1 MSSTW
6 RSTPDPVVK
15 AVPGAVHAATPASPP
30 ALQREPRFIE
40 AWRRYASDR
49 MSVVGLVI
57 ILVVVFAA
65 IFAPW
70 VAPFDPNFQYEGLRR
85 AAPGVEGHLLGTDEV
100 GRDIL
105 SRLIYGGRLSL
116 YVSLTPTVIA
126 AMIALGLGLAAGY
139 AGGKL
144 DQIIMRV
151 LDIFFAFP
159 VVLLAILIAGVLGA
173 GPRNQIIAIVFIL
186 IPYMARVVRSQVVT
200 LRHQDF
206 IEAAK
211 STGAGPREIIGHEL
225 LPNVIGPLI
234 VYATILVGFMIL
246 VAAGLSFFGLGA
258 SPPAS
263 DWGYMVNSGKGSIT
277 TAPHIVIM
285 PSIVIVLVALA
296 FNFVGDGLRAVL
308 DPHGRQ
314 P

>member
-1 MSSTW
+1 MAQGS
-6 RSTPDPVVK
+6 VQ
-15 AVPGAVHAATPASPP
+15 AASPASPQ
-30 ALQREPRFIE
+30 ATIREPRFVE
-40 AWRRYASDR
+40 SWRRYASDR
-49 MSVVGLVI
+49 LAVVGLVI

-65 IFAPW
+65 IFGPW
-70 VAPFDPNFQYEGLRR
+70 VAPYDPNFQYEGLRR
-85 AAPGVEGHLLGTDEV
+85 VGPGVDGHLLGTDEV

-116 YVSLTPTVIA
+116 YVSLTPTIVAAVIA
-126 AMIALGLGLAAGY
+126 LILGLAAGY
-139 AGGKL
+139 AGGKI
-144 DQIIMRV
+144 DQIIMRI

-159 VVLLAILIAGVLGA
+159 VVLLAILIAGVLGP
-173 GPRNQIIAIVFIL
+173 GPRNQIIAIIFIL
-186 IPYMARVVRSQVVT
+186 VPYMARVVRGQVVT

-206 IEAAK
+206 IEAAR

-277 TAPHIVIM
+277 TAPHIVPM

-296 FNFVGDGLRAVL
+296 FNFVGDGLRLVL

-314 P
+314 S